1 MQQNQN
7 INAQNI
13 LIEKGLI
20 ETLDPKQK
28 NKHISYY
35 KSGLVSHKITLIFLS
50 LINFGL
56 TIGAFTTLI
65 KNNNEYILYSLDICK
80 NNQNIPFISFWCDIG
95 IYEINII
102 NSHFV
107 FIILFISFEFF
118 TILVHKDITKLE
130 IKGILYYLIIGID
143 STFLIIFYIF
153 IPLLFYLLAYSV
165 IVLSTSPSEDFYL
178 QENYITLESQ
188 KNWSQNKKDP
198 IIHSVLLF
206 LIFIFEMILLKIRG
220 PILLYLNMKFEKSPR
235 NKTKNA
241 SLEIGDQIVKFKVK
255 TDKIIYLKSQQNKI
269 YKFKEAKIEGRNG
282 QIFIRLDNKSINNLF
297 SFSNFDYP
305 DLDETFLLLGKISEV
320 IYGLLF
326 VSIPL
331 SKAHLNNEPNYILS
345 KAVNMIIKS
354 PLQFSQIFY
363 YLGNYEN
370 SLNVS
375 RIVLYCISLFI
386 FLLFILKRI
395 IFGGFGKHIYI
406 NITFYLVIIFIIEN
420 ALYSILSLL
429 CTLFSILSVIFYFD
443 AVSIG
448 NGNDMILPKLFIIMG
463 LNFIIFWICIGL
475 LSHSSKLCKI
485 VYWLKN
491 EIYNINNNNIDN
503 NVILEPQFTYAG
515 SDLNNY
521 SLTEFPIQ
529 NCPRNV
535 FYSRNI
541 IKIVQINNIIKNNNT
556 QLENNENDINLK
568 VNIEN
573 NQINNQPSEEK
584 NII

>member
-13 LIEKGLI
+13 LFEKGLI

-28 NKHISYY
+28 VKHLSYY

-80 NNQNIPFISFWCDIG
+80 NNENITFISFWCDIG

-345 KAVNMIIKS
+345 KADNMIIKN

-448 NGNDMILPKLFIIMG
+448 NGNDMILPKLFIIMV

-485 VYWLKN
+485 VYRLKN

-584 NII
+584 KII